1 MVLKLVA
8 YPLNGVKAAFV
19 DCLGN
24 LFLGSYTFSSVR
36 LLFERHD
43 VHTVIK
49 STQSD
54 VLLNRQLQIE
64 SWYGENVKLCSLSFR
79 PSGGQRLL
87 DVPRQLL

>member
-49 STQSD
+49 IHTKRCAAKQTAAD
-54 VLLNRQLQIE
+54 
-64 SWYGENVKLCSLSFR
+64 
-79 PSGGQRLL
+79 
-87 DVPRQLL
+87 